1 MPIDEVLMR
10 DSCGKSRSKIKKYFY
25 YNEYDTNNFPFT
37 SDFEELTLL
46 DLIEG
51 SKSISDV
58 IPLFVPSF
66 ILIILAIACIGVW
79 ISICVCSVKPKCFC
93 KRDNKNTKKTQFIC
107 LMVFF
112 GFALCIIVLG
122 IVLLVY
128 ISNAQSDFNGTICSL
143 LMFQYQIIHGQ
154 GFLAKEPMYKP
165 YWYGSNGISENIA
178 DINVFLSDLETT
190 CSNNLGILTTAYDTA
205 TDAGDELKS
214 DLETLYETYKSEE
227 IQTKSPTQQNIVTI
241 PKYIKN
247 LGPTT
252 TNDSYTGK
260 VIEDYEKYFQYIL
273 DDILEPVTGLCNII
287 SSNGGQSLTNGLE
300 GFEGVIESLNE
311 MMDNLSSKIT
321 EYIADFSGLIVNFG
335 YKVNFALFLIIII
348 LFTLQVLLY
357 ILYYFHPFALIKNTL
372 YVFIHLFNFLLIIC
386 FIYNGIFS
394 ILALL
399 FGNMADIVDAVLSKE
414 NLSS

>member
-25 YNEYDTNNFPFT
+25 YNEYDSEDFPFT

-51 SKSISDV
+51 TKSITDV
-58 IPLFVPSF
+58 IPLFVPSLV
-66 ILIILAIACIGVW
+66 LIILAIACIGIW

-93 KRDNKNTKKTQFIC
+93 KRDNKNTKRTQFIC

-128 ISNAQSDFNGTICSL
+128 IKNAQDDFNGTICSL

-154 GFLAKEPMYKP
+154 GFLAKEPIYKP
-165 YWYGSNGISENIA
+165 YWYGSTGISENIA
-178 DINVFLSDLETT
+178 NINTFLTQLQGTCTNNIGYLNTVLSD
-190 CSNNLGILTTAYDTA
+190 A
-205 TDAGDELKS
+205 TSAGQLLKS
-214 DLETLYETYKSEE
+214 NLQLLYNTYKSKD
-227 IQTKSPTQQNIVTI
+227 IQATSPTKQNIVTI
-241 PKYIKN
+241 PIYIKN

-260 VIEDYEKYFQYIL
+260 IIEDYEKYFGYIL
-273 DDILEPVTGLCNII
+273 TDILAPVTALCGTI
-287 SSNGGQSLTNGLE
+287 SSDGGQSLTDGLS

-311 MMDNLSSKIT
+311 MLDNLSSKIT
-321 EYIADFSGLIVNFG
+321 EYIADYSGLIVNLG
-335 YKVNFALFLIIII
+335 YKVNFALFIIII
-348 LFTLQVLLY
+348 IFMALQVLLY
-357 ILYYFHPFALIKNTL
+357 ILYYFHPFAFIKKTTPKPL
-372 YVFIHLFNFLLIIC
+372 
-386 FIYNGIFS
+386 
-394 ILALL
+394 
-399 FGNMADIVDAVLSKE
+399 
-414 NLSS
+414 